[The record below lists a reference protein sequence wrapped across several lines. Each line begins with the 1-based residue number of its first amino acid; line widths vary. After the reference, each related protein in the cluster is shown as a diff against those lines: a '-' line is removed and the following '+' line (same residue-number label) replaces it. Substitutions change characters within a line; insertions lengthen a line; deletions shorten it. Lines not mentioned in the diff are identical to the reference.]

1 MSCGTPSAGR
11 RPGRSAA
18 QTDTSWLS
26 ASLSSATS
34 AACPASRS
42 AATSKRRPSQ
52 TEAAAA
58 QALHLAAGAASA
70 RHFGDDALRLHRAA
84 ADAALRAGD
93 KVSAARDLAQAAEF
107 INRAFGLI
115 ADMPPAGAVDAL
127 LTEARALA
135 GGDLAAEARIRTAE
149 AFAGPEI
156 DPATAE
162 ATEQALVLA
171 RRAGNPLAESA
182 ALDQLTAVQLARGE
196 VRAAAA
202 SARRRTSLLA
212 ALPVRADTGLEV
224 SDAYCMAADTA
235 TAAGDLPAARG
246 LAERVRDLPFHREEG
261 HLATARLLVVTAL
274 ADWAETVA
282 LSQRYREGWSG
293 QGGRRTVT
301 LTAQRTQRR
310 RCMACGGTTARVLH
324 GSISAAA

>member
-1 MSCGTPSAGR
+1 MAICLAELSYVRGMPGESQRRYEQAAG
-11 RPGRSAA
+11 
-18 QTDTSWLS
+18 L
-26 ASLSSATS
+26 
-34 AACPASRS
+34 
-42 AATSKRRPSQ
+42 SQ

-135 GGDLAAEARIRTAE
+135 AGDLAAEARVLTAE
-149 AFAGPEI
+149 AFAGPET

-171 RRAGNPLAESA
+171 RRAGWRPAGRERRA
-182 ALDQLTAVQLARGE
+182 GPAHCRPAGPRGRPRGGGQ
-196 VRAAAA
+196 RAAAHK
-202 SARRRTSLLA
+202 LA
-212 ALPVRADTGLEV
+212 G
-224 SDAYCMAADTA
+224 
-235 TAAGDLPAARG
+235 
-246 LAERVRDLPFHREEG
+246 
-261 HLATARLLVVTAL
+261 
-274 ADWAETVA
+274 
-282 LSQRYREGWSG
+282 
-293 QGGRRTVT
+293 
-301 LTAQRTQRR
+301 
-310 RCMACGGTTARVLH
+310 
-324 GSISAAA
+324 SAACPGRCGP